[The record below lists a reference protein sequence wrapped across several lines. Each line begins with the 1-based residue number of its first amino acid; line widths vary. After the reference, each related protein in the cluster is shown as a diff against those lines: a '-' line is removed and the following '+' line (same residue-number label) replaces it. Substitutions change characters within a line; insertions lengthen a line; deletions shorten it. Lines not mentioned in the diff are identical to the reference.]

1 MCTLRRNMSLSKLVQ
16 NDYAHEGKPTF
27 AKTRH
32 GPLVMVNNHSTQ
44 VFEQH
49 LAMGIRC
56 KTPVWLCILPP
67 WGWKCSKSNSNLSLS
82 VPRGLGDQTNTDAW
96 ASLGIAHC
104 PRGPSLP
111 RPRGFAQRHCQF
123 FDWTIS
129 MQATQF
135 LLTMSSVDHWIYSC
149 TIIASHLR
157 YIVICK
163 HPLV

>member
-1 MCTLRRNMSLSKLVQ
+1 MRLGGICHYPNLYRMTMRTKENRLLQKHVMDHWWWSTTTARKFSNNIWPWELDARPLSDSV
-16 NDYAHEGKPTF
+16 P
-27 AKTRH
+27 
-32 GPLVMVNNHSTQ
+32 S
-44 VFEQH
+44 
-49 LAMGIRC
+49 
-56 KTPVWLCILPP
+56 P

-82 VPRGLGDQTNTDAW
+82 VPGRGLGDQTNTDAW

-104 PRGPSLP
+104 PRRPSLP

-157 YIVICK
+157 CIVVCK